1 MTQFVRY
8 LEGCYISRLRHFNI
22 YIYIY
27 IYIFVCVCVSHPGEN
42 SNNTARQHVI
52 GNILHYVITNES
64 LHLFAVRRCMIILL
78 TGMQV

>member
-8 LEGCYISRLRHFNI
+8 LEGCFISRLRHFNI
-22 YIYIY
+22 YI
-27 IYIFVCVCVSHPGEN
+27 FVCVCVCVCVSHPGEN